1 MVMPELNMNNIIE
14 VLRLKFDLNL
24 SHRDIA
30 HSFNMSASSV
40 SKYISLF
47 QNSELSWPLS
57 DDISNTQI
65 RTLLFKSLQ
74 ENTKQPSEVTK
85 YTPIDCDYIHK
96 ELKRKSVTLRLLWEE
111 YSKANL
117 DNAYSRSQF
126 CAIYKNWSMLRNV
139 SMRQHHKAGDKLFI
153 DYAGQTIPIVDK
165 DTGEVRQAQIFL
177 AVLGASTY
185 IFSEATWTQSSVDWI
200 SSHIR
205 AFEYFGGCPAL
216 LVPDNLRSAITKAC
230 KYEPEPNVSYAEL
243 ARHYDTAILPAR
255 PRKPKD
261 KSKAEGSVLHV
272 ERRILARL
280 RNMTFFSL
288 YELNEQISKIL
299 KEINDEPFQKIPDQS
314 RSSLFIELDKPALK
328 SLPQHKFEFV
338 ELKDAIVHID
348 YHVEVHGYYY
358 SVPHQLIG
366 KVVELKIT
374 PTVVEIFHD
383 RKIVA
388 NHPRGYKRGGFATLP
403 EHMPDKH
410 KHHEGWNPGRFLNW
424 ALTIGTETVKTV
436 QHIIA
441 KKKHPEQ
448 SYRACL
454 GLLSLAKKYSNKR
467 LEAACTL
474 ANKVGSYNYHTVVTI
489 LKNGTDQL
497 PQNTEQEDKKFTN
510 HENIRGPEYFK

>member
-1 MVMPELNMNNIIE
+1 MVMPELNMKNIIE
-14 VLRLKFDLNL
+14 VLRLKLDLNL

-30 HSFNMSASSV
+30 HSLNLSASSV

-47 QNSELSWPLS
+47 QNSKLSWPLPT
-57 DDISNTQI
+57 DISNTQMHE
-65 RTLLFKSLQ
+65 LLFKSIK
-74 ENTKQPSEVTK
+74 EKNKQPSEITK
-85 YTPIDCDYIHK
+85 QTPIDCDYIHK

-111 YSKANL
+111 YSKTNIGK
-117 DNAYSRSQF
+117 AYSKSQF
-126 CAIYKNWSMLRNV
+126 CAIYKSWCKLRNI

-153 DYAGQTIPIVDK
+153 DYSGQTMLIIDK
-165 DTGEVRQAQIFL
+165 DTGEGGKAEIFL
-177 AVLGASTY
+177 AVLGASSY
-185 IFSEATWTQSSVDWI
+185 IFAEATWTQSSVDWI
-200 SSHIR
+200 ASHIR
-205 AFEYFGGCPAL
+205 AFEYFGGLPCL
-216 LVPDNLRSAITKAC
+216 LVPDNLKSAITTAC
-230 KYEPEPNVSYAEL
+230 KYEPKENSSYAEL

-299 KEINDEPFQKIPDQS
+299 KEINNEPFQKMPNQS
-314 RSSLFIELDKPALK
+314 RNSLFLELDKPALK
-328 SLPQHKFEFV
+328 PLPQHKFEFI

-348 YHVEVHGYYY
+348 YHVETHGYYY
-358 SVPHQLIG
+358 SVPYQLVG

-374 PTVVEIFHD
+374 PTIVEIFYD
-383 RKIVA
+383 GKIVA
-388 NHPRGYKRGGFATLP
+388 NHIRGYKRGGFATVT
-403 EHMPDKH
+403 EHMPDRH
-410 KHHEGWNPGRFLNW
+410 KYHEGWNPGRFLNW
-424 ALTIGTETVKTV
+424 AVTIGPETVKTV

-441 KKKHPEQ
+441 KKKHQEQ

-454 GLLSLAKKYSNKR
+454 GLLSLAKKFNNKR
-467 LEAACTL
+467 LETACTL
-474 ANKVGSYNYHTVVTI
+474 ANKVGSYNYHTIVTI

-497 PQNTEQEDKKFTN
+497 QQNTEQEDKKFIN